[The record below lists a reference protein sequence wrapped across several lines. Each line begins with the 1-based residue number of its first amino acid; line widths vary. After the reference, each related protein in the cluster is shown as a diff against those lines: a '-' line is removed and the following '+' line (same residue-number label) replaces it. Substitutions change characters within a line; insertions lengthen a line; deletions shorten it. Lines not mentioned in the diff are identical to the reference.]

1 VGVDHPLA
9 DQAEAYALGALTP
22 AERAAF
28 EAHLAVCPACARE
41 VRELTSVAAALGR
54 LGVDAAPDAAVR
66 QRILT
71 AIRHDATIG
80 TVVSRDTARSS
91 GSRLA
96 WLAMAAAIVAAIG
109 AALYANDL
117 RGRIETLEARL
128 RDAIVRAEVSERRVA
143 DLQRRADTS
152 ASMLAVVLAP
162 DAARVELAGQT
173 AAPSASARAYW
184 SRARGLVIHASNLPP
199 LPPGRTYQLW
209 VLTAQPAPISAGL
222 LRPDT
227 SGGASA
233 VFNTPPDI
241 PTPTAMAVTLEPEGG
256 VPSPTG
262 DKYLVGVAH

>member
-1 VGVDHPLA
+1 VDHPLA

-28 EAHLAVCPACARE
+28 EAHLAVCPACAQE
-41 VRELTSVAAALGR
+41 VRELTPVAAALGR
-54 LGVDAAPDAAVR
+54 LGVDATPDAAVR
-66 QRILT
+66 QRIMA
-71 AIRHDATIG
+71 AIGREATNG
-80 TVVSRDTARSS
+80 AVPSRDTSSAS

-117 RGRIETLEARL
+117 RGRIEMLEARL
-128 RDAIVRAEVSERRVA
+128 HDAILRAEVSERRVV
-143 DLQRRADTS
+143 DLQRRANTS

-162 DAARVELAGQT
+162 DVARVELAGQP
-173 AAPSASARAYW
+173 AAPTASARAYW
-184 SRARGLVIHASNLPP
+184 SRAHGLVIHAANLPP
-199 LPPGRTYQLW
+199 LPAGRTYQLW

-222 LRPDT
+222 LRPDA
-227 SGGASA
+227 SGAASA
-233 VFNTPPDI
+233 VFDTPQNI
-241 PTPTAMAVTLEPEGG
+241 PTPTAMAVTIEPEGG